1 MRDFRVLNW
10 DFKRKIFLYM
20 MPILL
25 QKDVNLEARAPSVRY
40 SIVLFQGLEHIDTG
54 GQLVTVYA

>member
-10 DFKRKIFLYM
+10 DFKREIFLYM

-25 QKDVNLEARAPSVRY
+25 QKDVNLEDIENAPVHRLY
-40 SIVLFQGLEHIDTG
+40 VIQ
-54 GQLVTVYA
+54 